1 MKKTRLLSLLLIL
14 VLLVSLAGGCGA
26 GSAAGASQSASASAV
41 SSEASVAASSEVAPT
56 PATPKGEIVFW
67 TQDTAVWTGWF
78 KPAIEEFQKNNPDI
92 KVKVEYFPEFA
103 DKLTQAFA
111 AGQQPDVAQTWQG
124 ITNWA
129 KAGAIAP
136 VPETYMTKADIEKTY
151 FEGALKNKIFDG
163 KYFGLPCEINVESP
177 GLLVNMGILEKMG
190 KKLPAGWV
198 ENDGPKTWDEL
209 DAFAK
214 ELTITDQGQ
223 ITQSGLAYTYA
234 QWEAMFLSLIWQYG
248 GDYRDEAGK
257 TVKFNTPEA
266 HKAAEFLLKYCNGTD
281 AISNKGVSRFDVF
294 TQGLAAMCVGAP
306 WYAGSMATDAPDIK
320 YQYFNLPAFVA
331 GSDPYCVANG
341 GWGYIVSST
350 TKAPDAAWEF
360 VRQMTT
366 PENIGSW
373 ALACG
378 TLGARQDTK
387 IDLKYDPNVG
397 SVEKAL
403 SISTKILPYGREDG
417 AYTLDP
423 SALVYTVVRQQLR
436 NMLETGD
443 IDTALKTM
451 EKEGNELIQTNLNR

>member
-1 MKKTRLLSLLLIL
+1 MKKTRLPSLLLIL
-14 VLLVSLAGGCGA
+14 VLLVSLAGGCGS
-26 GSAAGASQSASASAV
+26 GAAIASPSVSASTV
-41 SSEASVAASSEVAPT
+41 ASVAAPSESAPT
-56 PATPKGEIVFW
+56 PNAPKGEIVFW

-78 KPAIEEFQKNNPDI
+78 KPAIETFQKNNPDI

-129 KAGAIAP
+129 KAGSISA
-136 VPETYMTKADIEKTY
+136 VPDSFMTKADIVKTY
-151 FEGALKNKIFDG
+151 FEGALKNKVFNG
-163 KYFGLPCEINVESP
+163 KYYGLPCEINVESP

-190 KKLPAGWV
+190 KKLPDGWV
-198 ENDGPKTWDEL
+198 ANNGPKSWEEL
-209 DAFAK
+209 RAFAK
-214 ELTITDQGQ
+214 ELTITDGGQ

-257 TVKFNTPEA
+257 TVKFDTPEA
-266 HKAAEFLLKYCNGTD
+266 RKAAEFLLKYCNGAD

-320 YQYFNLPAFVA
+320 YQYFNLPAFVDGA
-331 GSDPYCVANG
+331 KPYCVANG
-341 GWGYIVSST
+341 GWGYIVSS
-350 TKAPDAAWEF
+350 KAKSPDAAWEF

-387 IDLKYDPNVG
+387 SDLKYDPNVG

-403 SISTKILPYGREDG
+403 SISQDILQYGREDG
-417 AYTLDP
+417 AYMLDP
-423 SALVYTVVRQQLR
+423 STLVYTIVRQQLR